1 MNASPFWVLA
11 SNNPAD
17 LAHFYAALAN
27 ENAIKKGAIWLVAF
41 AGAGEL
47 LFYCPSRQRSQ
58 PAQVGRLALC
68 LPVTKL
74 EQAIALAL
82 TLGGQLLE
90 PSRQESFGR
99 EAWLA
104 DPEGNKLLLLEPAE
118 VSQNQ
123 P

>member
-27 ENAIKKGAIWLVAF
+27 ENAI

-47 LFYCPSRQRSQ
+47 LFYCPSRQRPQ

>member
-47 LFYCPSRQRSQ
+47 LFYCPSRQRPQ

-82 TLGGQLLE
+82 TLGGNCWSQAARKALAVKPGLLIRRATNYCCW
-90 PSRQESFGR
+90 SR
-99 EAWLA
+99 
-104 DPEGNKLLLLEPAE
+104 PK
-118 VSQNQ
+118 
-123 P
+123 